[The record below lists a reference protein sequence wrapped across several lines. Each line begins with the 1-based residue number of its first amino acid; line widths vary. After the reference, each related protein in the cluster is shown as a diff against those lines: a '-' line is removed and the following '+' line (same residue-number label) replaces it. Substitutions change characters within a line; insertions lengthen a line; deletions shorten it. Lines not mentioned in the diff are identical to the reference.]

1 MSPVRSASEMIS
13 LWEIAATHDRKP
25 SSLVIALRRRIHI
38 LPWFH
43 FRHAEGTDSLIKI
56 TFSTHVVG
64 IQGNGLTP
72 LLKGIAGHLALRI
85 SEPTENEA
93 KFGVSAIASIDV
105 KSVEEAEESV
115 E

>member
-1 MSPVRSASEMIS
+1 MSPVRSATEMIS

-25 SSLVIALRRRIHI
+25 SSLVIALRRRIHV

-43 FRHAEGTDSLIKI
+43 FRHAEGNDSLIKI

-64 IQGNGLTP
+64 IQGTGLTP
-72 LLKGIAGHLALRI
+72 LLKGIASHLALRI
-85 SEPTENEA
+85 TEPTENEA

-105 KSVEEAEESV
+105 KSVEGSV

>member
-1 MSPVRSASEMIS
+1 MPSATEMIS

-25 SSLVIALRRRIHI
+25 SSLVIALRRRIHV

-43 FRHAEGTDSLIKI
+43 FRHAEGNDSLIKI

-64 IQGNGLTP
+64 IQGTGLTP
-72 LLKGIAGHLALRI
+72 LLKGIASHLALRI
-85 SEPTENEA
+85 TEPTENEA

-105 KSVEEAEESV
+105 KSVEEGV

>member
-1 MSPVRSASEMIS
+1 MIS

-25 SSLVIALRRRIHI
+25 SSLVIALRRRIHV

-43 FRHAEGTDSLIKI
+43 FRHAEGNDSLIKI

-64 IQGNGLTP
+64 IQGTGLTP
-72 LLKGIAGHLALRI
+72 LLKGIASHLALRI
-85 SEPTENEA
+85 TEPTENEA

-105 KSVEEAEESV
+105 KAVAEAEGSVE
-115 E
+115 

>member
-1 MSPVRSASEMIS
+1 MPSATEMIS

-25 SSLVIALRRRIHI
+25 SSLVIALRRRIHV

-43 FRHAEGTDSLIKI
+43 FRHAEGNDSLIKI

-64 IQGNGLTP
+64 IQGTGLTP
-72 LLKGIAGHLALRI
+72 LLKGIASHLALRI
-85 SEPTENEA
+85 TEPTENEA

-105 KSVEEAEESV
+105 KSVEGSV

>member
-1 MSPVRSASEMIS
+1 MSPIRSATEMIS

-25 SSLVIALRRRIHI
+25 SSLVIALRRRIHV

-43 FRHAEGTDSLIKI
+43 FRHAEGNDSLIKI

-64 IQGNGLTP
+64 IQGTGLTP
-72 LLKGIAGHLALRI
+72 LLKGIASHLALRI
-85 SEPTENEA
+85 TEPTENEA

-105 KSVEEAEESV
+105 KSVEGSV